1 MRCSP
6 YSLGVED
13 YQSNDAK
20 RAVSAVRNFYSG
32 VLLLAKEV
40 LIRAA
45 PGANAVDVIGA
56 RYKPWSGRRH
66 I

>member
-1 MRCSP
+1 MNSLFDNAVQ
-6 YSLGVED
+6 SIQLGVED

-20 RAVSAVRNFYSG
+20 RAVSAVRNFYAG

-45 PGANAVDVIGA
+45 PESDPISLDTELA
-56 RYKPWSGRRH
+56 
-66 I
+66 